1 MAKLNGFRK
10 LVKWMREGDDFRKA
24 STWTSAQSVEMA
36 DGTTVEEKLS
46 NLNTIEYAETAGVAN
61 SVEWTNVKNAPIKS
75 VEYKDG
81 VLTITS

>member
-46 NLNTIEYAETAGVAN
+46 NLDTIEYAETAGTAN
-61 SVEWTNVKNAPIKS
+61 SVEWTNVQNAPIKS

-81 VLTITS
+81 VLTIIS